1 MIAKQKII
9 ENIKKGEKKKNTPDD
24 IACEL
29 FDLIQQ
35 LIVLRKQKGLSQV
48 ELSGL
53 VNLGK
58 SAIGKIEKIAT
69 ITIFPDG
76 SKPNQIINNGA
87 TVIKG
92 SICATTSN
100 G

>member
-58 SAIGKIEKIAT
+58 SAIGKIETGIIVPQLNTLLRILSALDVE
-69 ITIFPDG
+69 ITF
-76 SKPNQIINNGA
+76 KEKNNER
-87 TVIKG
+87 
-92 SICATTSN
+92 
-100 G
+100 